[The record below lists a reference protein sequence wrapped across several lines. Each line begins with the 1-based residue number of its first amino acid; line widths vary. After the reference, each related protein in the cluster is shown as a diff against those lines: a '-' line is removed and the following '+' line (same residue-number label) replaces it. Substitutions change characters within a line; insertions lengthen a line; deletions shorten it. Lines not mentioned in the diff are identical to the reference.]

1 MGTSANI
8 YIEQNGKVKK
18 ESVFMDGAYFTL
30 GLYLMNK
37 LKYQPQELLNQGEEE
52 VFVEDKVQ
60 EYIYKI
66 NLDKKSIDIYSPADN
81 LINSEVKEYFLE
93 KRPDLI
99 DLLGIDK
106 TLKKLPIGI
115 STFSKIIEQ
124 DYLYID
130 KTKEAYELITNH
142 QYAFLS
148 RPRRFGKSLF
158 IDTLQEIFEGNKKL
172 FKGLN
177 IYDKWDFEDK
187 YPVIKISFGGDLR
200 SPEALKHT
208 IYDLLKENQKR
219 LDIVCEDKN
228 NPSSCFRELIQKTHE
243 KYQKAVV
250 ILIDEYDKPIIDN
263 LDQTDVAI
271 ENREILKSLY
281 VIMKDNDRYI
291 KFAFLTGVSKFTK
304 ASIFSGLN
312 NLRDISMLP
321 RFGNICGYTQNDIET
336 TILPY
341 LKGVDLNELKI
352 WYNGYNF
359 LKDKIYNPFD
369 ILLFIDG
376 NYKFEN
382 YWFKT
387 GTPSFLIK
395 LFNEQPYNL
404 AEFENLEV
412 GEEILESFDI
422 ENLSL
427 ETVMFQSGYLT
438 IKKQEYFGSNIIY
451 TLAFPNLEV
460 KKSFNDYILNNYFI
474 RARDKAKVQINLY
487 KQLFSANLDDLEQTL
502 KSLFASIA
510 YNNFTNNE
518 IEAYEGFY
526 ASVLYAYFA
535 GAGFEKIV
543 AEDVTND
550 GRIDLSVFIDNKLYI
565 FEFKVDKKGAL
576 EQIKEK
582 EYFNKYLSSG
592 KEIYIIGVEF
602 DSKRRNVVRYEWE
615 KI

>member
-1 MGTSANI
+1 M
-8 YIEQNGKVKK
+8 KK
-18 ESVFMDGAYFTL
+18 
-30 GLYLMNK
+30 N
-37 LKYQPQELLNQGEEE
+37 
-52 VFVEDKVQ
+52 
-60 EYIYKI
+60 
-66 NLDKKSIDIYSPADN
+66 
-81 LINSEVKEYFLE
+81 
-93 KRPDLI
+93 
-99 DLLGIDK
+99 
-106 TLKKLPIGI
+106 LKKLPIGI
-115 STFSKIIEQ
+115 STFSEIIEQ
-124 DYLYID
+124 NYLYID
-130 KTKEAYELITNH
+130 KTKEAYELMTSH
-142 QYAFLS
+142 KYAFLS

-172 FKGLN
+172 FEGLYIN
-177 IYDKWDFEDK
+177 DKWDFEDK
-187 YPVIKISFGGDLR
+187 SPVIKINFGGDLR
-200 SPEALKHT
+200 SPEAFKHT

-219 LDIVCEDKN
+219 LDITCEDRN

-243 KYQKAVV
+243 KYQKVVV

-263 LDQTDVAI
+263 LEQTDVAI

-312 NLRDISMLP
+312 NLEDISLNP
-321 RFGNICGYTQNDIET
+321 NFGTACGYTQKDIET
-336 TILPY
+336 TFLPY
-341 LKGVDLNELKI
+341 LQDVDLKELQK

-359 LKDKIYNPFD
+359 LNNKVYNPFD
-369 ILLFIDG
+369 ILLFIKND
-376 NYKFEN
+376 YKFNN
-382 YWFKT
+382 YWFQT

-438 IKKQEYFGSNIIY
+438 IKKQEYFGSNLIY

-474 RARDKAKVQINLY
+474 RARDKAKVHINLY
-487 KQLFSANLDDLEQTL
+487 RQLFSANLNDLEKTF
-502 KSLFASIA
+502 KALFASIA
-510 YNNFTNNE
+510 YNNFTNNK

-550 GRIDLSVFIDNKLYI
+550 GRIDLSVFIANKIYI
-565 FEFKVDKKGAL
+565 FEFKVNEKGAL

-582 EYFNKYLSSG
+582 AYFNKYLSS
-592 KEIYIIGVEF
+592 ERDIYIVGVEF
-602 DSKRRNVVRYEWE
+602 DSKSRNIVGYAWE
-615 KI
+615 KV

>member
-1 MGTSANI
+1 MKNI
-8 YIEQNGKVKK
+8 
-18 ESVFMDGAYFTL
+18 
-30 GLYLMNK
+30 
-37 LKYQPQELLNQGEEE
+37 
-52 VFVEDKVQ
+52 
-60 EYIYKI
+60 
-66 NLDKKSIDIYSPADN
+66 
-81 LINSEVKEYFLE
+81 
-93 KRPDLI
+93 
-99 DLLGIDK
+99 
-106 TLKKLPIGI
+106 LKKLPIGI
-115 STFSKIIEQ
+115 STFSEIIEQ

-130 KTKEAYELITNH
+130 KTQEAYALITNH
-142 QYAFLS
+142 KYAFLS

-158 IDTLQEIFEGNKKL
+158 IDTLQEIFEGNRKL
-172 FKGLN
+172 FKGLY
-177 IYDKWDFEDK
+177 IEDKWDFEDT
-187 YPVIKISFGGDLR
+187 YPVIKISFSGSRDIEG
-200 SPEALKHT
+200 LKQN
-208 IYDLLKENQKR
+208 IFRNMNIAQEN
-219 LDIVCEDKN
+219 LGIECSEN
-228 NPSSCFRELIQKTHE
+228 YHYTTCFSELIKKSYEKFQKP
-243 KYQKAVV
+243 VV
-250 ILIDEYDKPIIDN
+250 ILVDEYDKAILDNID
-263 LDQTDVAI
+263 QIEVAK
-271 ENREILKSLY
+271 ESREIVKILY
-281 VIMKDNDRYI
+281 TQIKDNNRYI

-321 RFGNICGYTQNDIET
+321 RFGNICGYGEKDIET

-341 LKGVDLNELKI
+341 LEGVDLKELKL

-412 GEEILESFDI
+412 GAEILESFDI
-422 ENLSL
+422 ENISF

-438 IKKQEYFGSNIIY
+438 IKKLEYFGSNLIY

-474 RARDKAKVQINLY
+474 RAREKTKVQISLY
-487 KQLFSANLDDLEQTL
+487 KQLSSANLNDLEQTL

-510 YNNFTNNE
+510 YNNFTNNQ
-518 IEAYEGFY
+518 IETYEGFY
-526 ASVLYAYFA
+526 ASVVYAYFA

-543 AEDVTND
+543 AEDVTHN
-550 GRIDLSVFIDNKLYI
+550 GRIDLSVFIDEKLYI

-582 EYFNKYLSSG
+582 EYFNKYLSLG
-592 KEIYIIGVEF
+592 KTIYIVGVEF
-602 DSKRRNVVRYEWE
+602 DSQKRNVVGYAWE
-615 KI
+615 RI